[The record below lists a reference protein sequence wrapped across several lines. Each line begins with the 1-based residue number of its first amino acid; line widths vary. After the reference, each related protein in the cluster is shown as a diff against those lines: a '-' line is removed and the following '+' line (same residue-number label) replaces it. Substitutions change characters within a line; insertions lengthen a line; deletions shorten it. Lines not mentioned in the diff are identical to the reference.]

1 MTTTRGQRCP
11 REKQFG
17 AWLGLADSIADG
29 FSRRGFGCIEREDAR
44 QVARMALWL
53 ALGRLEDP
61 ISAGAYLS
69 RCIRGELLHHARD
82 LGRAIRVPARAQQRG
97 GHGIP
102 WVLESLDWPAPGCDE
117 PLSATIAAAA
127 ADTQGLDIDDLGEGT
142 ADAVMAALEGLP
154 ADQAAVLR
162 LRYGQGLSLRAVGA
176 QLGFSAMAACRRER
190 SALATLRDAAR

>member
-1 MTTTRGQRCP
+1 MKTTQGQRCP
-11 REKQFG
+11 REQQFR

-61 ISAGAYLS
+61 VSAGAYLS

-82 LGRAIRVPARAQQRG
+82 LGRAIRVPARAQQQG

-117 PLSATIAAAA
+117 PLSATVAGA
-127 ADTQGLDIDDLGEGT
+127 QGLDYDDLSEDT

-176 QLGFSAMAACRRER
+176 ELGFSAMAACRRER
-190 SALATLRDAAR
+190 VALATLREAVR